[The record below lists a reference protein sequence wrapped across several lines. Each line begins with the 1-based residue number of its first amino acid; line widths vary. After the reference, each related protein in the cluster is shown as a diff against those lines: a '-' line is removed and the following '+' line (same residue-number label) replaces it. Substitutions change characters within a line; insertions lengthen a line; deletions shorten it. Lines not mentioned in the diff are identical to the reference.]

1 MTCWPTMDEGDVMT
15 TSNSAMTFSQSLSEW
30 APELAQT
37 MVSLGG
43 DIALVLDEDGIVR
56 RVDQRASTPLATD
69 AHQWIGRR
77 WTDTVTIESKPK
89 LERMIA
95 EATPD
100 CATRKR
106 EVNHT
111 SANGATVAVAY
122 TAMRL
127 GTDGPILAVGRDLG
141 ISAALQQR
149 FLGAQL
155 EMERNYSRA
164 RQSEARYRLLFQ
176 VATDAVIVV
185 DGATLCI
192 VEANQS
198 ASDLFDLTAAQ
209 VVGQS
214 ADFAFERDSRHIITA
229 GLKAALATSQSTETR
244 GLLRGKARSASVTA
258 TPFKVIDTMQ
268 LLVRIRTT
276 EQLATSSD
284 LGATLARLV
293 DSATEGVAVTD
304 VDGCVLVANPAFLKL
319 VEASTEASVRGRPL
333 SDWISLPD
341 ESFSSLLNQVR
352 REGMTEYAQSQL
364 LLGNALLKPIEV
376 AATLLSEIDPPCIG
390 FSVRLAT
397 SANGD
402 LAATVEPVQAAV
414 KVLCDQVGSQTLPE
428 LMRRAAELLQ
438 RNFIQMAME
447 RAGADLNK
455 AATILGINRQ
465 QLEMLCQPGASA
477 PGSAV

>member
-1 MTCWPTMDEGDVMT
+1 MT
-15 TSNSAMTFSQSLSEW
+15 TSNNAMTFSQSLSEW

-43 DIALVLDEDGIVR
+43 DIALVLDEQGIVR
-56 RVDQRASTPLATD
+56 RVDQRASTPLASN
-69 AHQWIGRR
+69 ANSWIGQR
-77 WTDTVTIESKPK
+77 WTDTVTLESKAK
-89 LERMIA
+89 LERLIA

-100 CATRKR
+100 RATRKR
-106 EVNHT
+106 EVNHI
-111 SANGATVAVAY
+111 SGNGTTVAVAY

-127 GTDGPILAVGRDLG
+127 GADGPILAVGRDLG

-149 FLGAQL
+149 FIGAQQ

-198 ASDLFDLTAAQ
+198 ATDLFDLTSAQ
-209 VVGQS
+209 VVGQG
-214 ADFAFERDSRHIITA
+214 ADFAFERDSRHVVNA
-229 GLKAALATSQSTETR
+229 GLKAALDSGQSTETR
-244 GLLRGKARSASVTA
+244 GLLRGKVRSASVTA
-258 TPFKVIDTMQ
+258 TPFKALDTYQ
-268 LLVRIRTT
+268 LLVRIRST

-341 ESFSSLLNQVR
+341 QPFSALLYQVR
-352 REGMTEYAQSQL
+352 QDGMTEFAQSQL

-390 FSVRLAT
+390 FSVRLAPAST
-397 SANGD
+397 SGLD
-402 LAATVEPVQAAV
+402 ATVEPVQAAM
-414 KVLCDQVGSQTLPE
+414 KVLCDQVGSQALPE
-428 LMRRAAELLQ
+428 LMRRAADMLQ
-438 RNFIQMAME
+438 RNFIHMAME

-477 PGSAV
+477 PGNAI

>member
-1 MTCWPTMDEGDVMT
+1 MT
-15 TSNSAMTFSQSLSEW
+15 TSNNAMTFSQSLSEW

-43 DIALVLDEDGIVR
+43 DIALVLDEQGIVR
-56 RVDQRASTPLATD
+56 RVDQRASTPLASN
-69 AHQWIGRR
+69 ANSWIGQR
-77 WTDTVTIESKPK
+77 WTDTVTLESKPK
-89 LERMIA
+89 LERLIA

-100 CATRKR
+100 RATRKR

-111 SANGATVAVAY
+111 SGNGTTVAVAY

-127 GTDGPILAVGRDLG
+127 GADGPILAVGRDLG

-149 FLGAQL
+149 FIGAQQ

-176 VATDAVIVV
+176 VATDAVVVV

-198 ASDLFDLTAAQ
+198 ATDLFDLTSAQ

-214 ADFAFERDSRHIITA
+214 ADFAFERDSRHVVNT
-229 GLKAALATSQSTETR
+229 GLKAALDSGQSTETR
-244 GLLRGKARSASVTA
+244 GLLRGKVRSASVTA
-258 TPFKVIDTMQ
+258 TPFKVLDTYQ
-268 LLVRIRTT
+268 LLVRIRST

-341 ESFSSLLNQVR
+341 QPFSALLYQVR
-352 REGMTEYAQSQL
+352 QDGMTEFAQSQL

-390 FSVRLAT
+390 FSVRLAPAST
-397 SANGD
+397 GG
-402 LAATVEPVQAAV
+402 LAATVEPVQAAM
-414 KVLCDQVGSQTLPE
+414 KVLCDQVGSQALPE
-428 LMRRAAELLQ
+428 LMRRAADMLQ
-438 RNFIQMAME
+438 RNFIRMAME

-477 PGSAV
+477 PGGAI

>member
-1 MTCWPTMDEGDVMT
+1 MT
-15 TSNSAMTFSQSLSEW
+15 TSNNAMTFSQSLSEW

-43 DIALVLDEDGIVR
+43 DIALVLDQHGIVR
-56 RVDQRASTPLATD
+56 RVDQRASTPLASD
-69 AHQWIGRR
+69 ANTWIGQR
-77 WTDTVTIESKPK
+77 WTDTVTLESKPK
-89 LERMIA
+89 LERLIA
-95 EATPD
+95 EASAD

-106 EVNHT
+106 EVNH
-111 SANGATVAVAY
+111 SADNGTTIAVAY

-127 GTDGPILAVGRDLG
+127 GTGGPILAVGRDLG

-149 FLGAQL
+149 FLGAQQ

-185 DGATLCI
+185 DGTTLCI

-198 ASDLFDLTAAQ
+198 ATDLFDLTAAQ
-209 VVGQS
+209 VVGQN
-214 ADFAFERDSRHIITA
+214 AEFAFERESRRVMTA
-229 GLKAALATSQSTETR
+229 GLKAALSSGQSTQTR
-244 GLLRGKARSASVTA
+244 TFLRGKARSACVTA
-258 TPFKVIDTMQ
+258 TPFKVLDTTQ

-333 SDWISLPD
+333 SDWISLPN
-341 ESFSSLLNQVR
+341 EPFTALLHQVKQ
-352 REGMTEYAQSQL
+352 EGMTDYAQSQVML
-364 LLGNALLKPIEV
+364 SNALLKPVEV

-390 FSVRLAT
+390 FSVRLVAT
-397 SANGD
+397 ANGD
-402 LAATVEPVQAAV
+402 VSATVEPVQAAV
-414 KVLCDQVGSQTLPE
+414 KVLCDQVGSQALPE
-428 LMRRAAELLQ
+428 LMRRAADMLQ
-438 RNFIQMAME
+438 RNFIRLAME

-465 QLEMLCQPGASA
+465 QLEMLYQPGTGTQSN
-477 PGSAV
+477 G

>member
-1 MTCWPTMDEGDVMT
+1 MT
-15 TSNSAMTFSQSLSEW
+15 TSNNAMTFSQSLSEW

-77 WTDTVTIESKPK
+77 WTDTVTIESRPK
-89 LERMIA
+89 LESLIA
-95 EATPD
+95 EAKPD

-106 EVNHT
+106 EVNHP
-111 SANGATVAVAY
+111 SINGSTVAVAY

-149 FLGAQL
+149 FLGAQQ

-176 VATDAVIVV
+176 VATDAVVVV
-185 DGATLCI
+185 DGANLLI

-198 ASDLFDLTAAQ
+198 ATELFDLTAAQ

-214 ADFAFERDSRHIITA
+214 ADFAFERDSRKIVTA
-229 GLKAALATSQSTETR
+229 GLKAALESGQSTETR
-244 GLLRGKARSASVTA
+244 GLLRGKARSASVTS
-258 TPFKVIDTMQ
+258 TPFKVVDSLQ

-276 EQLATSSD
+276 EQLAASSD

-319 VEASTEASVRGRPL
+319 IQARTEASVRGRPL
-333 SDWISLPD
+333 SDWISLPEKPFD
-341 ESFSSLLNQVR
+341 TLLRQVLK
-352 REGMTEYAQSQL
+352 EGMTEYAQSQL

-397 SANGD
+397 TASGD
-402 LAATVEPVQAAV
+402 LAATVEPVQAAM
-414 KVLCDQVGSQTLPE
+414 KVLCDQVGSQALPE
-428 LMRRAAELLQ
+428 LMRRAADMLQ
-438 RNFIQMAME
+438 RNFIRMAME

-465 QLEMLCQPGASA
+465 QLDLLCQPGAGA
-477 PGSAV
+477 

>member
-1 MTCWPTMDEGDVMT
+1 MMT
-15 TSNSAMTFSQSLSEW
+15 TSNNAMTFSQSLSEW

-43 DIALVLDEDGIVR
+43 DIALVLDEHGIVR
-56 RVDQRASTPLATD
+56 RVDQRASTPLASD
-69 AHQWIGRR
+69 ANKWIGQR

-89 LERMIA
+89 LERLIA
-95 EATPD
+95 EATPN

-106 EVNHT
+106 EVNHP
-111 SANGATVAVAY
+111 AADGKTVAVAY

-127 GTDGPILAVGRDLG
+127 GIDGPILAVGRDLS

-149 FLGAQL
+149 FLGAQQ

-185 DGATLCI
+185 DGTTLCI

-198 ASDLFDLTAAQ
+198 ATDLFDLTAAQ
-209 VVGQS
+209 VVGQN
-214 ADFAFERDSRHIITA
+214 ADFAFERGSRHVMTA
-229 GLKAALATSQSTETR
+229 GLLAALSSGQSTQTR
-244 GLLRGKARSASVTA
+244 TFLRGKVCSACVTA
-258 TPFKVIDTMQ
+258 TPFKVLDTTQ
-268 LLVRIRTT
+268 LLVRIRTI

-341 ESFSSLLNQVR
+341 EPFTALLQQVKR
-352 REGMTEYAQSQL
+352 DGMTDYAKSQL
-364 LLGNALLKPIEV
+364 MLSDALLKPVEV

-390 FSVRLAT
+390 FSVRLVT
-397 SANGD
+397 TANGD
-402 LAATVEPVQAAV
+402 VSATVEPVQAAV
-414 KVLCDQVGSQTLPE
+414 KVLCDQVGSHALPE
-428 LMRRAAELLQ
+428 LMRRAADMLQ
-438 RNFIQMAME
+438 RNFIRLAME

-465 QLEMLCQPGASA
+465 QLEMLYQPGSGAQ
-477 PGSAV
+477 GNI

>member
-1 MTCWPTMDEGDVMT
+1 MT
-15 TSNSAMTFSQSLSEW
+15 TSNNAMTFSQSLSEW

-43 DIALVLDEDGIVR
+43 DIALVLDEHGIVR
-56 RVDQRASTPLATD
+56 RVDQRASTPLASD
-69 AHQWIGRR
+69 ANEWIGQR

-89 LERMIA
+89 LERLIA

-111 SANGATVAVAY
+111 AGNGTTVAVAY

-127 GTDGPILAVGRDLG
+127 GAGGPILAVGRDLG

-149 FLGAQL
+149 FLGAQQ
-155 EMERNYSRA
+155 EMERNYCRA

-198 ASDLFDLTAAQ
+198 ATDLFDLTAVQ

-214 ADFAFERDSRHIITA
+214 ADFAFERDSRHVMTA
-229 GLKAALATSQSTETR
+229 GLKAALSSGQSTQTR
-244 GLLRGKARSASVTA
+244 AFLRGKARSASVTA
-258 TPFKVIDTMQ
+258 TPFKVLDTLQ

-304 VDGCVLVANPAFLKL
+304 VDGCVLMANPAFLKL

-341 ESFSSLLNQVR
+341 EPFTALLHHVKQ
-352 REGMTEYAQSQL
+352 EGMTDYTKSQL
-364 LLGNALLKPIEV
+364 LLSSALLKPVEV
-376 AATLLSEIDPPCIG
+376 AATLLGEIDPPCIG
-390 FSVRLAT
+390 FSVRLVT
-397 SANGD
+397 TANGHVS
-402 LAATVEPVQAAV
+402 ATVEPVQAAV
-414 KVLCDQVGSQTLPE
+414 KVLCDQVGSQALPE
-428 LMRRAAELLQ
+428 LMRRAAEMLQ
-438 RNFIQMAME
+438 HNFIRLAME

-465 QLEMLCQPGASA
+465 QLEMLCQPGAGAQSN
-477 PGSAV
+477 G

>member
-1 MTCWPTMDEGDVMT
+1 MDKGDVMT
-15 TSNSAMTFSQSLSEW
+15 TSNNAMTFSQSLSEW

-43 DIALVLDEDGIVR
+43 DIALVLDEKGIVR
-56 RVDQRASTPLATD
+56 RVDQRASTPLASD
-69 AHQWIGRR
+69 ANTWIGQR
-77 WTDTVTIESKPK
+77 WTDTVTLESKPK
-89 LERMIA
+89 LERLIA
-95 EATPD
+95 EASSD

-106 EVNHT
+106 EVNHP
-111 SANGATVAVAY
+111 ADNGTTVAVAY

-127 GTDGPILAVGRDLG
+127 GAGGPILAVGRDLG

-149 FLGAQL
+149 FLGAQQ

-176 VATDAVIVV
+176 VATDAVVVV
-185 DGATLCI
+185 DGTSLCI

-198 ASDLFDLTAAQ
+198 ATDLFDLTAAQ
-209 VVGQS
+209 VVGQN
-214 ADFAFERDSRHIITA
+214 ADFAFERDSRHVVTA
-229 GLKAALATSQSTETR
+229 GLKAALSSGQSTQTR
-244 GLLRGKARSASVTA
+244 TFLRGKARSACVTA
-258 TPFKVIDTMQ
+258 TPFKVLDTTQ

-319 VEASTEASVRGRPL
+319 VEATTEASVRGRPL
-333 SDWISLPD
+333 SDWISLP
-341 ESFSSLLNQVR
+341 EKPFTALLQQVKQ
-352 REGMTEYAQSQL
+352 EGMTDYAQSQL
-364 LLGNALLKPIEV
+364 MLSNALMKPVEV

-390 FSVRLAT
+390 FSVRLVTTA
-397 SANGD
+397 SGHVS
-402 LAATVEPVQAAV
+402 ATVEPVQAAV
-414 KVLCDQVGSQTLPE
+414 KVLCDQVGSQALPE
-428 LMRRAAELLQ
+428 LMRRAADMLQ
-438 RNFIQMAME
+438 RNFIRLAME

-465 QLEMLCQPGASA
+465 QLEMLCQPNTGTQ
-477 PGSAV
+477 GNG

>member
-1 MTCWPTMDEGDVMT
+1 MT
-15 TSNSAMTFSQSLSEW
+15 TSNNAMTFSQSLSEW

-43 DIALVLDEDGIVR
+43 DIALVLDELGIVR
-56 RVDQRASTPLATD
+56 RVDQRASTPLASD

-77 WTDTVTIESKPK
+77 WTDTVTTESKPK

-95 EATPD
+95 EATPE
-100 CATRKR
+100 CATRRR
-106 EVNHT
+106 EVNHL
-111 SANGATVAVAY
+111 SGNGTTVAVAY

-127 GTDGPILAVGRDLG
+127 GADGPILAVGRDLG
-141 ISAALQQR
+141 ASAALQQR
-149 FLGAQL
+149 FLGAQQ
-155 EMERNYSRA
+155 EMERNYSKA

-198 ASDLFDLTAAQ
+198 ATDLFDLTATQ
-209 VVGQS
+209 VVGQC
-214 ADFAFERDSRHIITA
+214 ADFAFERDSRLVITTS
-229 GLKAALATSQSTETR
+229 LRAALDTGQSTETR

-258 TPFKVIDTMQ
+258 TPFKVMDSLQ

-276 EQLATSSD
+276 EQLATSTD

-304 VDGCVLVANPAFLKL
+304 VDGCILVANPAFLKL
-319 VEASTEASVRGRPL
+319 VRASTEASVRGRPL
-333 SDWISLPD
+333 SDWISLPN
-341 ESFSSLLNQVR
+341 SPFSALLHQVR
-352 REGMTEYAQSQL
+352 REGMTEYVRSQL

-390 FSVRLAT
+390 FSVRPAT
-397 SANGD
+397 NASGD

-414 KVLCDQVGSQTLPE
+414 KVLCDQVGSQALPE

-438 RNFIQMAME
+438 RSFIRMAME

-465 QLEMLCQPGASA
+465 QLDMLCQPVVAE
-477 PGSAV
+477 PGGI

>member
-1 MTCWPTMDEGDVMT
+1 MT
-15 TSNSAMTFSQSLSEW
+15 TSNNAMTFSQSLSEW

-43 DIALVLDEDGIVR
+43 DIALVLDERGIVR
-56 RVDQRASTPLATD
+56 RVDQRASTPLASD
-69 AHQWIGRR
+69 ANSWIGQR
-77 WTDTVTIESKPK
+77 WTDTVTQESKPK
-89 LERMIA
+89 LDRLIA

-100 CATRKR
+100 RATRKR
-106 EVNHT
+106 EVNHL
-111 SANGATVAVAY
+111 SGNGTTVAVAY

-127 GTDGPILAVGRDLG
+127 GADGPILAVGRDLG

-149 FLGAQL
+149 FLGAQR

-176 VATDAVIVV
+176 VATDAVVVV

-198 ASDLFDLTAAQ
+198 ATDLFDLTSAQ

-214 ADFAFERDSRHIITA
+214 ADFAFERDSRQIVNA
-229 GLKAALATSQSTETR
+229 SLKAALDSNQSTETR
-244 GLLRGKARSASVTA
+244 GLLRGKVRSASVTA
-258 TPFKVIDTMQ
+258 TPFKVLDTYQ

-341 ESFSSLLNQVR
+341 QPFSALLCRVR
-352 REGMTEYAQSQL
+352 QDGMTEFAQSQL

-390 FSVRLAT
+390 FSVRLAPT
-397 SANGD
+397 ASGG
-402 LAATVEPVQAAV
+402 LAATVEPVQAAM
-414 KVLCDQVGSQTLPE
+414 KVLCEQVGSHALPE
-428 LMRRAAELLQ
+428 LMRRAADMLQ
-438 RNFIQMAME
+438 RNFILMAME

-465 QLEMLCQPGASA
+465 QLEMLCQSGPGA
-477 PGSAV
+477 PTGTT

>member
-1 MTCWPTMDEGDVMT
+1 MT
-15 TSNSAMTFSQSLSEW
+15 TSNNAMTFSQSLSEW

-43 DIALVLDEDGIVR
+43 DIALVLDEHGIVR
-56 RVDQRASTPLATD
+56 RVDQRASTPLASD

-77 WTDTVTIESKPK
+77 WTDTVTPESKPK
-89 LERMIA
+89 LERLIA
-95 EATPD
+95 DATPD

-106 EVNHT
+106 EVNHL
-111 SANGATVAVAY
+111 SENGTTVAVAY

-149 FLGAQL
+149 FLGAQQ
-155 EMERNYSRA
+155 EMERNYGRA

-198 ASDLFDLTAAQ
+198 ATDLFDLTAAQ

-214 ADFAFERDSRHIITA
+214 ADFAFERDSRLVITT
-229 GLKAALATSQSTETR
+229 GLRAALDTNQSTETR
-244 GLLRGKARSASVTA
+244 GMLRGKAKSASVSA
-258 TPFKVIDTMQ
+258 TPFKVMDSLQ

-276 EQLATSSD
+276 EQLATSTD

-319 VEASTEASVRGRPL
+319 VQASTEASVRGRPL

-341 ESFSSLLNQVR
+341 APFSALLYQVR
-352 REGMTEYAQSQL
+352 REGMTEYAQSHL

-390 FSVRLAT
+390 FSVRLA
-397 SANGD
+397 ANESGE
-402 LAATVEPVQAAV
+402 LAATVEPVQAAM
-414 KVLCDQVGSQTLPE
+414 KVLCDQVGSHALPE
-428 LMRRAAELLQ
+428 LMRRAADLLQ
-438 RNFIQMAME
+438 RNFIRMAME

-465 QLEMLCQPGASA
+465 QLEMLYQPAAGTQ
-477 PGSAV
+477 GSH

>member
-1 MTCWPTMDEGDVMT
+1 MT
-15 TSNSAMTFSQSLSEW
+15 TSNNAMTFSQSLSEW
-30 APELAQT
+30 VPELAQT

-43 DIALVLDEDGIVR
+43 DIALVLDEQGIVR
-56 RVDQRASTPLATD
+56 RVDQRASTPLASD
-69 AHQWIGRR
+69 ANSWIGKR
-77 WTDTVTIESKPK
+77 WTDTVTAESKPK
-89 LERMIA
+89 LERLIA

-106 EVNHT
+106 EVNHP
-111 SANGATVAVAY
+111 SDNGKTVAVAY

-127 GTDGPILAVGRDLG
+127 GAGGPILAVGRDLG

-149 FLGAQL
+149 FLGAQQ

-176 VATDAVIVV
+176 VATDAVVVV
-185 DGATLCI
+185 DGLTLCI

-198 ASDLFDLTAAQ
+198 ATDLFDLTSAQ

-214 ADFAFERDSRHIITA
+214 ADFAFERDSRPGVNA
-229 GLKAALATSQSTETR
+229 GLKAALDTGQSTETR
-244 GLLRGKARSASVTA
+244 GLLRGKVRSASVTA
-258 TPFKVIDTMQ
+258 TPFKVLDAYQ

-276 EQLATSSD
+276 DQLATSSD

-341 ESFSSLLNQVR
+341 QPFSALLYQVR
-352 REGMTEYAQSQL
+352 QDGMTEFAQSQL

-390 FSVRLAT
+390 FSVRLAPT
-397 SANGD
+397 PSGG
-402 LAATVEPVQAAV
+402 LAATVEPVQAAM
-414 KVLCDQVGSQTLPE
+414 KVLCDQVGSQALPE
-428 LMRRAAELLQ
+428 LMRRAADMLQ
-438 RNFIQMAME
+438 RNFIRMAME

-465 QLEMLCQPGASA
+465 QLEMLCQPNASA
-477 PGSAV
+477 PGSAI

>member
-1 MTCWPTMDEGDVMT
+1 MT
-15 TSNSAMTFSQSLSEW
+15 TSNNAMTFSQSLSEW

-43 DIALVLDEDGIVR
+43 DIALVLDEHGIVR
-56 RVDQRASTPLATD
+56 RVDQRASTPLASD
-69 AHQWIGRR
+69 AHQWIGQR
-77 WTDTVTIESKPK
+77 WTDTVTIESKHK
-89 LERMIA
+89 LEKLIA

-106 EVNHT
+106 EVNHP
-111 SANGATVAVAY
+111 SANGTSVAVAY

-149 FLGAQL
+149 FLGAQQ
-155 EMERNYSRA
+155 EMERNYCRA

-176 VATDAVIVV
+176 VATDAVVVV

-198 ASDLFDLTAAQ
+198 ATDLFDLTAAQ

-214 ADFAFERDSRHIITA
+214 ADFAFERDSRPIITNS
-229 GLKAALATSQSTETR
+229 LKTALETSQSTETR

-258 TPFKVIDTMQ
+258 TPFKVLDSMQ

-276 EQLATSSD
+276 EQLATSAD

-333 SDWISLPD
+333 SDWISLPN
-341 ESFSSLLNQVR
+341 EPFTALLRQVR
-352 REGMTEYAQSQL
+352 QEGMTEYAQSQL
-364 LLGNALLKPIEV
+364 LLGSALLKPIEV

-390 FSVRLAT
+390 FSVRLAAT
-397 SANGD
+397 ANGD
-402 LAATVEPVQAAV
+402 LSATVEPVQAAV
-414 KVLCDQVGSQTLPE
+414 KVLCDQVGSQALPE
-428 LMRRAAELLQ
+428 LMRSASDMLQ
-438 RNFIQMAME
+438 RNFIRMAME

-465 QLEMLCQPGASA
+465 QLEMLYQPGTGAQ
-477 PGSAV
+477 GSV

>member
-1 MTCWPTMDEGDVMT
+1 MDEGDVMT
-15 TSNSAMTFSQSLSEW
+15 TSNNAMTFSQSLSKW

-37 MVSLGG
+37 MISLGG
-43 DIALVLDEDGIVR
+43 DIALVLDEHGIVR
-56 RVDQRASTPLATD
+56 RVDQRASTPLASD
-69 AHQWIGRR
+69 ANSWIGQR
-77 WTDTVTIESKPK
+77 WTDTVTIESKFK
-89 LERMIA
+89 LECMIA
-95 EATPD
+95 EATPE
-100 CATRKR
+100 CATRRR
-106 EVNHT
+106 EVNHLT
-111 SANGATVAVAY
+111 VNGMTVAVAY

-127 GTDGPILAVGRDLG
+127 GAAGPILAVGRDLG

-149 FLGAQL
+149 FLGAQQ

-176 VATDAVIVV
+176 VATDAVVVV

-198 ASDLFDLTAAQ
+198 ATDLFDLTASQ

-214 ADFAFERDSRHIITA
+214 ADFAFERGSRHIITA
-229 GLKAALATSQSTETR
+229 GLKAALETGQSTETR
-244 GLLRGKARSASVTA
+244 GLLRGKVRSASVTA
-258 TPFKVIDTMQ
+258 TPFKVIDTQQ

-276 EQLATSSD
+276 EQLATSGD

-319 VEASTEASVRGRPL
+319 VEASTEASVRGKPL
-333 SDWISLPD
+333 SDWISLPGQP
-341 ESFSSLLNQVR
+341 FSSLLSHVL
-352 REGMTEYAQSQL
+352 REGMTEYTESHL
-364 LLGNALLKPIEV
+364 LLGNAWLKPIEV

-397 SANGD
+397 SPNGD
-402 LAATVEPVQAAV
+402 LSATVEPVQAEV
-414 KVLCDQVGSQTLPE
+414 KVLCDQVGSHALPE
-428 LMRRAAELLQ
+428 LMRRAADVLQ
-438 RNFIQMAME
+438 RNFIRMAME
-447 RAGADLNK
+447 RAGADLTK

-465 QLEMLCQPGASA
+465 QLEMLCQPGTSA
-477 PGSAV
+477 PGNAA

>member
-1 MTCWPTMDEGDVMT
+1 MTP
-15 TSNSAMTFSQSLSEW
+15 SNNAMTFSQSLSEW

-43 DIALVLDEDGIVR
+43 DIALVLDEHGIVR
-56 RVDQRASTPLATD
+56 RVDQRASTPLASN
-69 AHQWIGRR
+69 ANSWIGQR
-77 WTDTVTIESKPK
+77 WTDTVTVESKPK
-89 LERMIA
+89 LERLIA
-95 EATPD
+95 EATAD

-111 SANGATVAVAY
+111 SCNGTTVAVAY

-127 GTDGPILAVGRDLG
+127 GADGPILAVGRDLG

-149 FLGAQL
+149 FLGAQQ

-176 VATDAVIVV
+176 VATDAVVVV
-185 DGATLCI
+185 DGTTLCI

-198 ASDLFDLTAAQ
+198 ATDLFDLTPAQ
-209 VVGQS
+209 VVGQN
-214 ADFAFERDSRHIITA
+214 ADFAFERDSRHVVNA
-229 GLKAALATSQSTETR
+229 GLKAALESGQSTETR

-258 TPFKVIDTMQ
+258 TPFKVLDTYQ

-319 VEASTEASVRGRPL
+319 VEAGTEASVRGRPL
-333 SDWISLPD
+333 ADWISLPD
-341 ESFSSLLNQVR
+341 KPFSALLRQVR
-352 REGMTEYAQSQL
+352 EDGMTEFAQSHL
-364 LLGNALLKPIEV
+364 LLNNALLKPIEV

-390 FSVRLAT
+390 FSVRLAQ
-397 SANGD
+397 SASGG
-402 LAATVEPVQAAV
+402 LAATVEPVQAAM
-414 KVLCDQVGSQTLPE
+414 KVLCDPVGSHALPE
-428 LMRRAAELLQ
+428 LMRRAADTLQ
-438 RNFIQMAME
+438 RNFIRMAME

-455 AATILGINRQ
+455 AASILGINRQ
-465 QLEMLCQPGASA
+465 QLEMLCQPAATA
-477 PGSAV
+477 PGGAV

>member
-1 MTCWPTMDEGDVMT
+1 MT
-15 TSNSAMTFSQSLSEW
+15 TSNNAMTFSQSLSEW

-37 MVSLGG
+37 MISLGG
-43 DIALVLDEDGIVR
+43 DIALVLDEHGIVR
-56 RVDQRASTPLATD
+56 RVDQRASTPLATNAD
-69 AHQWIGRR
+69 QWIGRL

-89 LERMIA
+89 LESMIA

-106 EVNHT
+106 EVNFS
-111 SANGATVAVAY
+111 SANGSTVAVAY

-127 GTDGPILAVGRDLG
+127 GADGPILAVGRDLG

-185 DGATLCI
+185 DGSTLCI

-198 ASDLFDLTAAQ
+198 ATDLFDLTAAQ

-214 ADFAFERDSRHIITA
+214 ADFAFERDSRSIINA
-229 GLKAALATSQSTETR
+229 GLKAALDTNQSTETR
-244 GLLRGKARSASVTA
+244 GLLRGKARTASVTT
-258 TPFKVIDTMQ
+258 TPFKVIDATQ

-276 EQLATSSD
+276 EQLATSTD
-284 LGATLARLV
+284 LGVTLARLV

-319 VEASTEASVRGRPL
+319 IEVSTEASVRGRPL
-333 SDWISLPD
+333 SDWISLP
-341 ESFSSLLNQVR
+341 EEPFSSLLNR
-352 REGMTEYAQSQL
+352 ACKEGMTEYTQSQL
-364 LLGNALLKPIEV
+364 LLANALLKPIEV

-397 SANGD
+397 NVDGA

-414 KVLCDQVGSQTLPE
+414 KVLCDQVGSQALPE
-428 LMRRAAELLQ
+428 LMRRAADVLQ
-438 RNFIQMAME
+438 RNFIHMAME

-465 QLEMLCQPGASA
+465 QLEMLRQTSSGA
-477 PGSAV
+477 PGGAV

>member
-1 MTCWPTMDEGDVMT
+1 MMN
-15 TSNSAMTFSQSLSEW
+15 SNNAMTFSQSLSEW

-43 DIALVLDEDGIVR
+43 DIALVLDEQGIVR
-56 RVDQRASTPLATD
+56 RVDQRASTPLASD
-69 AHQWIGRR
+69 AHQWIGQR

-89 LERMIA
+89 LESLIA
-95 EATPD
+95 EATANH
-100 CATRKR
+100 ATRKR
-106 EVNHT
+106 EVNHR
-111 SANGATVAVAY
+111 SCNGTTVAVAY

-127 GTDGPILAVGRDLG
+127 GVAGPILAVGRDLG

-149 FLGAQL
+149 FVGAQQ

-185 DGATLCI
+185 DGSTFCI

-198 ASDLFDLTAAQ
+198 ATELFDLTAAQ
-209 VVGQS
+209 IVGQQ
-214 ADFAFERDSRHIITA
+214 ADFAFERDSRDSITA
-229 GLKAALATSQSTETR
+229 GLKAALHSHQSTETR
-244 GLLRGKARSASVTA
+244 GLLRGRAKSASVTA
-258 TPFKVIDTMQ
+258 TPFKVVDAQQ

-276 EQLATSSD
+276 EQLATSTD

-304 VDGCVLVANPAFLKL
+304 VDGCILVANPAFLKL
-319 VEASTEASVRGRPL
+319 IEASTEASVRGRPL

-341 ESFSSLLNQVR
+341 EPFSSLLAQVS
-352 REGMTEYAQSQL
+352 REGMTEYAKSQL
-364 LLGNALLKPIEV
+364 LLANALLKPIEV

-390 FSVRLAT
+390 FSIRLAPT
-397 SANGD
+397 ACG
-402 LAATVEPVQAAV
+402 AITATIEPVQAAV
-414 KVLCDQVGSQTLPE
+414 KMLCDQVGSQALPE
-428 LMRRAAELLQ
+428 LMRRASDMLQ

-465 QLEMLCQPGASA
+465 QLEFLCQQGAGA
-477 PGSAV
+477 

>member
-1 MTCWPTMDEGDVMT
+1 MT
-15 TSNSAMTFSQSLSEW
+15 TSNNAMTFSQSLSEW

-43 DIALVLDEDGIVR
+43 DIALVLDEQGIVR
-56 RVDQRASTPLATD
+56 RVDQRASTPLASD
-69 AHQWIGRR
+69 ANSWIGQR
-77 WTDTVTIESKPK
+77 WTDTVTLESKPK
-89 LERMIA
+89 LERLIA

-100 CATRKR
+100 RATRKR
-106 EVNHT
+106 EVNHP
-111 SANGATVAVAY
+111 SGNGTTVPVAY

-127 GTDGPILAVGRDLG
+127 GAGGPILAVGRDLG

-149 FLGAQL
+149 FLGAQQ

-176 VATDAVIVV
+176 VATDAVVVV

-198 ASDLFDLTAAQ
+198 ATDLFDLTTAQ

-214 ADFAFERDSRHIITA
+214 ADFAFERGSRHIVNA
-229 GLKAALATSQSTETR
+229 GLKAALDSGQSTETR
-244 GLLRGKARSASVTA
+244 GLLRGQVRSASVTA
-258 TPFKVIDTMQ
+258 TPFKVLDTYQ

-304 VDGCVLVANPAFLKL
+304 VDGYVLVANPAFLKL

-341 ESFSSLLNQVR
+341 QPFSALLYQVR
-352 REGMTEYAQSQL
+352 QDGMTEFAQSQL
-364 LLGNALLKPIEV
+364 LLGKALLKPIEV

-390 FSVRLAT
+390 FSVRLAPT
-397 SANGD
+397 YSGG
-402 LAATVEPVQAAV
+402 LAATVEPVQAAM
-414 KVLCDQVGSQTLPE
+414 KVLCDQVGSQALPE
-428 LMRRAAELLQ
+428 LMRRAADMLQ
-438 RNFIQMAME
+438 RNFIRMAME

-465 QLEMLCQPGASA
+465 QLEMLCQPGASS
-477 PGSAV
+477 PGGAI

>member
-1 MTCWPTMDEGDVMT
+1 MT
-15 TSNSAMTFSQSLSEW
+15 TSNNAMTFSQSLSEW

-43 DIALVLDEDGIVR
+43 DIALVLDEQGIVR
-56 RVDQRASTPLATD
+56 RVDQRALTPLATD
-69 AHQWIGRR
+69 ANSWIGKR
-77 WTDTVTIESKPK
+77 WTDTVTLESKPK
-89 LERMIA
+89 LERLIA

-100 CATRKR
+100 RATRKR
-106 EVNHT
+106 EVNH
-111 SANGATVAVAY
+111 SSGNGTTVAVAY

-127 GTDGPILAVGRDLG
+127 GAEGPILAVGRDLG
-141 ISAALQQR
+141 VNAALQQR
-149 FLGAQL
+149 FLGAQQ

-192 VEANQS
+192 VESNQS
-198 ASDLFDLTAAQ
+198 ATDLFDLTTSQ

-214 ADFAFERDSRHIITA
+214 ADFAFERDSRHIVNA
-229 GLKAALATSQSTETR
+229 GLKAALDTGQSTETR
-244 GLLRGKARSASVTA
+244 GLLRGKVRSASVTA
-258 TPFKVIDTMQ
+258 TPFKVLDTFQ

-304 VDGCVLVANPAFLKL
+304 IDGCVLVANPAFLKL

-341 ESFSSLLNQVR
+341 QPFSALLCQVR
-352 REGMTEYAQSQL
+352 QDGMTEFAQSQL

-390 FSVRLAT
+390 FSVRPAPASSGSLM
-397 SANGD
+397 
-402 LAATVEPVQAAV
+402 ATVEPVQAAM
-414 KVLCDQVGSQTLPE
+414 KVLCDQVGSQALPE
-428 LMRRAAELLQ
+428 LMRRAADMLQ
-438 RNFIQMAME
+438 RNFIRMAME

-477 PGSAV
+477 PGGAI

>member
-1 MTCWPTMDEGDVMT
+1 MTA
-15 TSNSAMTFSQSLSEW
+15 SNNAMTFSQSLSEW

-43 DIALVLDEDGIVR
+43 DIALVLDEQGIVR
-56 RVDQRASTPLATD
+56 RVDQRASTPLASN
-69 AHQWIGRR
+69 ANSWIGQR

-89 LERMIA
+89 LERLIA

-100 CATRKR
+100 RATRKR
-106 EVNHT
+106 EVNHP
-111 SANGATVAVAY
+111 SGNGSTVAVAY

-127 GTDGPILAVGRDLG
+127 GADGPILAVGRDLG

-149 FLGAQL
+149 FLGAQQ

-185 DGATLCI
+185 DGSTLCI

-198 ASDLFDLTAAQ
+198 ATDLFDLTSAQ

-214 ADFAFERDSRHIITA
+214 ADFAFERSSRPGVNA
-229 GLKAALATSQSTETR
+229 GLKAALDAGQSTETR
-244 GLLRGKARSASVTA
+244 GLLRGKARSASITA
-258 TPFKVIDTMQ
+258 TPFKVLDAYQ

-276 EQLATSSD
+276 DQLATSSD

-319 VEASTEASVRGRPL
+319 VEATTEASVRGRPL

-341 ESFSSLLNQVR
+341 QPFSDLLYQVR
-352 REGMTEYAQSQL
+352 QDGMTEFAQSQL
-364 LLGNALLKPIEV
+364 LLGNALIKPIEV

-390 FSVRLAT
+390 FSVRLAPT
-397 SANGD
+397 SSGG

-414 KVLCDQVGSQTLPE
+414 KVLCDQVGSQALPE
-428 LMRRAAELLQ
+428 LMRRAADMLQ
-438 RNFIQMAME
+438 RNFIRMAME

-465 QLEMLCQPGASA
+465 QLELLCQPTSA
-477 PGSAV
+477 PGGAI